1 MQVYKMEVSKTET
14 VAGKSSYVKVGD
26 VDVYYPTLEECAGF
40 VQDAKIEKVGED
52 GVAEYA
58 SAEAN
63 WIMTAILSY
72 AKANARNKLVSRS
85 TELKDGLTIP
95 STWAEFTAE
104 TGRSGEALAIMGKLK
119 QTLQNGLASKAS
131 PKPLPRHSLSCLTIA
146 LHWKCKALLTRLR
159 CRLMWKPSQNNCLR
173 NVLAAC
179 KSPLRTCWKLAKLSA
194 LTWNKPLLA

>member
-72 AKANARNKLVSRS
+72 AKANARNKLVSKS

-104 TGRSGEALAIMGKLK
+104 TGRSGEALAIMREAKADFAEWISKQGKSEAVTK
-119 QTLQNGLASKAS
+119 TLTTLFNNRAALELQSPANKSKMQAYVEAFAEQLS
-131 PKPLPRHSLSCLTIA
+131 EERLSRLQKPIE
-146 LHWKCKALLTRLR
+146 
-159 CRLMWKPSQNNCLR
+159 
-173 NVLAAC
+173 NVLEAC
-179 KSPLRTCWKLAKLSA
+179 QAVSLDLE
-194 LTWNKPLLA
+194 